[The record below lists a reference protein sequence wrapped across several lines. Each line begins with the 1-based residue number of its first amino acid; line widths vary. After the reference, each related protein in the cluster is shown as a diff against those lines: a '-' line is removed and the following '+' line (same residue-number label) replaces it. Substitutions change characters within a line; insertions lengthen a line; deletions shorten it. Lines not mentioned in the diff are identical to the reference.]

1 MKKKFLLIIPIVII
15 IGIVLYF
22 FHYPILAAK
31 GVLEIKTNPETVI
44 FINNEQ
50 AGNTPFKKEFYPQ
63 ELNVKIFPIQQNSST
78 IPIWQGTVKINPL
91 VLTLIRQDFAENKDQ
106 TGGEILTLNK
116 IPDETTAALKIT
128 SYPNKA
134 TVILDGKV
142 KGYTPLL
149 LKKIEAG
156 QHTLEL
162 SLPYYQTTVLG
173 LNINAGYRLDGE
185 VRLAK
190 EKEEKK
196 EEEGS
201 SDNQN
206 QEDKPFVQILST
218 PTGWLRVRQ
227 EAGTSSPEIA
237 KIKPGEEYLL
247 LEEKD
252 GWFKIQLNDK
262 QVGWIS
268 GEYATKPNRKSD

>member
-1 MKKKFLLIIPIVII
+1 MKKKLLFIILAVVI
-15 IGIVLYF
+15 IGIALYF
-22 FHYPILAAK
+22 FRYPILATK
-31 GVLEIKTNPETVI
+31 GILEIKTNPKTVI
-44 FINNEQ
+44 FINDEQ
-50 AGNTPFKKEFYPQ
+50 AGTTPFKREFYPQ
-63 ELNVKIFPIQQNSST
+63 ELKVKIFPVQQNSST
-78 IPIWQGTVKINPL
+78 APIWQGTVKINPS
-91 VLTLIRQDFAENKDQ
+91 VLTLIRQDFTEGKDQ
-106 TGGEILTLNK
+106 VSGEILTLNK
-116 IPDETTAALKIT
+116 IPDKSMAALKAT

-162 SLPYYQTTVLG
+162 SLTNHQTAVLG
-173 LNINAGYRLDGE
+173 LNMNAGYRLDCE
-185 VRLAK
+185 IKLA
-190 EKEEKK
+190 EKEEEEK
-196 EEEGS
+196 EKDS
-201 SDNQN
+201 SND
-206 QEDKPFVQILST
+206 QEDESHVQILST

-227 EAGTSSPEIA
+227 GAGVSFPEIA
-237 KIKPGEEYLL
+237 RIKPEEEYPL

-268 GEYATKPNRKSD
+268 GKYAAKPNRESD